1 MILNQ
6 NYFQYNG
13 KYFKP
18 TKGIAMS
25 TPISSIFTEIY
36 LPFFE
41 NLTIRHWL
49 ESGEISYYRRY
60 VDDILV
66 ILD

>member
-6 NYFQYNG
+6 NYFQNNG

-18 TKGIAMS
+18 TKGIAMG
-25 TPISSIFTEIY
+25 TPVSSIVTEIY
-36 LPFFE
+36 LQFFE

-49 ESGEISYYRRY
+49 ESGEIF
-60 VDDILV
+60 IL
-66 ILD
+66 

>member
-1 MILNQ
+1 
-6 NYFQYNG
+6 
-13 KYFKP
+13 
-18 TKGIAMS
+18 MS